1 MKQDM
6 CKPDSILP
14 NFQGIMVF
22 EWLLKFV
29 CWPSLSQKWI
39 IAAPVE
45 KCPSFN
51 LILYMWKKTGYI

>member
-14 NFQGIMVF
+14 NFQGIMLF

-29 CWPSLSQKWI
+29 CWPGLSQKWI

-45 KCPSFN
+45 KC
-51 LILYMWKKTGYI
+51 